1 MKHKIPNT
9 NLTLTEAEIQAVVN
23 FAFQRSMSA
32 AASKEVELDY
42 KDRDEYQKYFNKK
55 RLQDKN
61 GQIPSPAPEFS
72 YYRKRTSMNTSDVEI
87 YTKELK

>member
-9 NLTLTEAEIQAVVN
+9 NLTLSEAEIQAVVD
-23 FAFQRSMSA
+23 FAHQRSMGC
-32 AASKEVELDY
+32 ASQNEFDY
-42 KDRDEYQKYFNKK
+42 KDREEYKKYFNKK

-72 YYRKRTSMNTSDVEI
+72 YYRKEA
-87 YTKELK
+87 L